1 MGEEGCWRDDDLEV
15 RIWHEINTDIPL
27 PLPSNHDA
35 PELGPA
41 LTALRS
47 PAQSSA
53 ATASCPCLAFP
64 WSYRLA

>member
-47 PAQSSA
+47 PAQPPPPAPALLFLGPIVS
-53 ATASCPCLAFP
+53 L
-64 WSYRLA
+64 R